1 MTWKIP
7 ANYPSLESFS
17 ADQRTKLTGNN
28 NANYIH
34 LLIRAITPS
43 RNESF
48 SRGTVE
54 RKDTSRAWNG
64 EGRLYD
70 IFACRVS
77 LYSIRMGWPRVVVVS
92 CLNSIRGPS
101 WLACYIGQ
109 LFVWKRARCSPPPP
123 FPYFH
128 HYSIACDF
136 FDRKNFCKN
145 CPTTSLE
152 RKIDR

>member
-77 LYSIRMGWPRVVVVS
+77 LCDQNGLATRRRRFVSQLDPRTE
-92 CLNSIRGPS
+92 L
-101 WLACYIGQ
+101 IGV
-109 LFVWKRARCSPPPP
+109 LYRTAVRLETSPLLTAPP

>member
-77 LYSIRMGWPRVVVVS
+77 LCDQNGLATRRRRFVSHRFEDRVDWRVISDS
-92 CLNSIRGPS
+92 CSFGNEPVAHRPPLPV
-101 WLACYIGQ
+101 
-109 LFVWKRARCSPPPP
+109 FSPL
-123 FPYFH
+123 
-128 HYSIACDF
+128 
-136 FDRKNFCKN
+136 FDRVRFLWPKE
-145 CPTTSLE
+145 LL
-152 RKIDR
+152 

>member
-7 ANYPSLESFS
+7 ANYPSLESFCT
-17 ADQRTKLTGNN
+17 DQWTKLTGNN

-34 LLIRAITPS
+34 LLIRAIAGHPLETKVFREERS
-43 RNESF
+43 NAKIQVERETAKDVCTIF
-48 SRGTVE
+48 SRVVFP
-54 RKDTSRAWNG
+54 
-64 EGRLYD
+64 
-70 IFACRVS
+70 FA
-77 LYSIRMGWPRVVVVS
+77 IRMGWPRVVVVS

-109 LFVWKRARCSPPPP
+109 LFVWKRARCSLPPP

-145 CPTTSLE
+145 CPTSLE

>member
-77 LYSIRMGWPRVVVVS
+77 LCDQNGLATRRVVS

-109 LFVWKRARCSPPPP
+109 LFVWKRARWSPPPP
-123 FPYFH
+123 SRIFTIIR
-128 HYSIACDF
+128 SRAI
-136 FDRKNFCKN
+136 
-145 CPTTSLE
+145 SLTE
-152 RKIDR
+152 RTFVKIVQR

>member
-7 ANYPSLESFS
+7 ANYPSLESFCT
-17 ADQRTKLTGNN
+17 DQRTKLTGNN

-34 LLIRAITPS
+34 LLIRAIAGHPLETKVFREERS
-43 RNESF
+43 NAKIQ
-48 SRGTVE
+48 VE
-54 RKDTSRAWNG
+54 RETAKD
-64 EGRLYD
+64 D

-77 LYSIRMGWPRVVVVS
+77 LCDQNGLATRRRRFVSQLDPRTE
-92 CLNSIRGPS
+92 L
-101 WLACYIGQ
+101 IGV
-109 LFVWKRARCSPPPP
+109 LYRTAVRLETSPLLTAPP

-145 CPTTSLE
+145 CPTSLE

>member
-7 ANYPSLESFS
+7 ANYPSLESFCT
-17 ADQRTKLTGNN
+17 DQWTKLTGNN

-34 LLIRAITPS
+34 LLIRAIAGHPLETKVFREERS
-43 RNESF
+43 NAKIQ
-48 SRGTVE
+48 VE
-54 RKDTSRAWNG
+54 RETAKD
-64 EGRLYD
+64 D

-77 LYSIRMGWPRVVVVS
+77 LCDQNGLATRRRRFVSQLDPRTE
-92 CLNSIRGPS
+92 L
-101 WLACYIGQ
+101 IGV
-109 LFVWKRARCSPPPP
+109 LYRTAVRLETSPLLTAPP

-145 CPTTSLE
+145 CPTSLE

>member
-92 CLNSIRGPS
+92 CLNSIRGP
-101 WLACYIGQ
+101 IGV
-109 LFVWKRARCSPPPP
+109 LYRTAVRLETSPLLIAPP

>member
-64 EGRLYD
+64 EGRY
-70 IFACRVS
+70 FRVS
-77 LYSIRMGWPRVVVVS
+77 CFPLRSEWAGHASSSFRVSTRSEDRVDWRVISDS
-92 CLNSIRGPS
+92 CSFGNEPVGHRPPLPV
-101 WLACYIGQ
+101 
-109 LFVWKRARCSPPPP
+109 FSPL
-123 FPYFH
+123 
-128 HYSIACDF
+128 
-136 FDRKNFCKN
+136 FDRVRFLWPKE
-145 CPTTSLE
+145 LL
-152 RKIDR
+152 